1 VQPFYEALEKGS
13 LSSVEDWSTLG
24 LGNGRF
30 CYDSDVAAV
39 ERVWMRILGVL
50 LILLG
55 LVLLASPLISYM
67 RSERMGN
74 SRYSVKS
81 ERLIVVPRP
90 VAVLIV
96 VAGAVALI
104 LSRKDSAA
112 S

>member
-1 VQPFYEALEKGS
+1 LVY
-13 LSSVEDWSTLG
+13 LG

-30 CYDSDVAAV
+30 CYDSDVASV

-67 RSERMGN
+67 RSEKIGN

-96 VAGAVALI
+96 VAGAVALM
-104 LSRKDSAA
+104 LSRKDRAA